1 MSIGYKVCAEM
12 NYPSGLRIH
21 EWNYY
26 LVNDESLM
34 PPNWVTMCD
43 DDKATYLNED
53 NNCHWVKGWVVGD
66 DLEVADDEAGLQD
79 YKIVEVGDW

>member
-26 LVNDESLM
+26 LVNDAALLPSA
-34 PPNWVTMCD
+34 WVTMSD
-43 DDKATYLNED
+43 DEKATYLNED
-53 NNCHWVKGWVVGD
+53 PNCHWVKGWITGD

-79 YKIVEVGDW
+79 YNVVEVGEW